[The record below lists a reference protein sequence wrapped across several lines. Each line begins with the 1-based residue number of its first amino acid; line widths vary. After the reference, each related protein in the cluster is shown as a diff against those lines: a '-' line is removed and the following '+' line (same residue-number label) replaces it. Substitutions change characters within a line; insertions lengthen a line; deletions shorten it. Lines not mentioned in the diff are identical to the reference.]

1 MPTDPLPD
9 ARALAPGTIL
19 ADRYRVEATLGEGG
33 MGIVYLVE
41 HVHMRKRFALKV
53 LQAHWLGTPEV
64 VARFEREAVAA
75 AAIGHPNVAAA
86 TDFGRLTDGSFFLVL
101 EYLEGRTLRSEL
113 DKGAI
118 PTARALEIAR
128 SIALGVGAAH
138 AKGIV
143 HRDLKPE
150 NVMLVAR
157 DGSTDFV
164 KVLDFGIAR
173 VESVSDANGQALLTH
188 AGAILGTP
196 DYMAP
201 EQGLGAHIDG
211 RADLYALGVMLFEM
225 VTGQCP
231 FRGGTVTLL
240 RRHLMDEVP
249 SIPED
254 SAQRVPES
262 VGVLIT
268 RLMQKDREARFAT
281 ALDLVTA
288 IDAARD
294 ENTRRA
300 PVQRG
305 PVEPAAVAS
314 ESPALAMWAASASR
328 WARKRVRI
336 GALVVGLVA
345 LLTMTAVVVRG
356 SSEGAHAVQKSAP
369 RATPPIATSDKRVA
383 PAMSADRTAAPT
395 EAAVSSPPAS
405 AATTRRRRTGPGG
418 IYIPP
423 PKQWFR

>member
-1 MPTDPLPD
+1 MPSPLDPLPV
-9 ARALAPGTIL
+9 AHALAPGTIL
-19 ADRYRVEATLGEGG
+19 AERYRVEATLGEGG

-41 HVHMRKRFALKV
+41 HIHMRKRFALKV
-53 LQAHWLGTPEV
+53 LLAQWIGTPEV

-86 TDFGRLTDGSFFLVL
+86 TDFGRLADGSFFLVL

-113 DKGAI
+113 DKGPIA
-118 PTARALEIAR
+118 TLRALEIAR

-157 DGSTDFV
+157 DGSPDFV

-173 VESVSDANGQALLTH
+173 VESVADANGHALLTC

-201 EQGLGAHIDG
+201 EQVVGTHIDG

-240 RRHLMDEVP
+240 RQHLINEVP
-249 SIPED
+249 SFPAD
-254 SAQRVPES
+254 VAQRVRES
-262 VGVLIT
+262 VGKLIA
-268 RLMQKDREARFAT
+268 RLMQKDREARFTT

-288 IDAARD
+288 IDVARD
-294 ENTRRA
+294 EHARGA
-300 PVQRG
+300 PVPRAFL
-305 PVEPAAVAS
+305 EPAAAS
-314 ESPALAMWAASASR
+314 SPSLPAWAASASR
-328 WARKRVRI
+328 WARKRRVRV

-345 LLTMTAVVVRG
+345 LLAMMAGMVRG
-356 SSEGAHAVQKSAP
+356 RAEGAHEVHAIAP
-369 RATPPIATSDKRVA
+369 RSTPPIATSDRRVA
-383 PAMSADRTAAPT
+383 PAMSADRAAAPS
-395 EAAVSSPPAS
+395 EGVAPSPPPS
-405 AATTRRRRTGPGG
+405 AATRRRRTGPGG